1 LRCSGCDGKPDT
13 ATLKVQA
20 DRAMRDVVFIDSV
33 QRPTDNLNPSAFSR

>member
-20 DRAMRDVVFIDSV
+20 DRAMPDVVVTDSI
-33 QRPTDNLNPSAFSR
+33 QRPTDD